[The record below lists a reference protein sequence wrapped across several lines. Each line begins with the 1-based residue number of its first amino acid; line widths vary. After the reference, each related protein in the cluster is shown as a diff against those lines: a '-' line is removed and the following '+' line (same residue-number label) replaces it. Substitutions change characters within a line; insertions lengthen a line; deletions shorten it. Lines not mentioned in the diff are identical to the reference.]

1 MQRPRRRRPIQSK
14 PVNCCAC
21 WPNFLASLLLS
32 YVANAGSTKTE
43 APQPIADQFVQDVL
57 RNEVE
62 AQMRDHSL
70 WSYRK
75 LKVEDGKQKLSQV
88 CQTEEGELERL
99 IAINGQP
106 LSPQQAHAEDRRI
119 QKLLTHPDEIR
130 QKQRKERED
139 GEQARK
145 LLQTFPQAFRFQ
157 YDGTEGSLVRAKF
170 TPNPKF
176 HPSGHTEQ
184 VFHHMEGELVLDR
197 QAKRLTEISGKLT
210 NEVKFA
216 GGLFGHLDQ
225 GGTFVVK
232 QQDVGAHCWEVTK
245 MHVHMSGKALFFK
258 TISVRHDEEHT
269 NFQQVPADTS
279 LQQAAELLRRDAASH
294 AGS

>member
-1 MQRPRRRRPIQSK
+1 M
-14 PVNCCAC
+14 
-21 WPNFLASLLLS
+21 
-32 YVANAGSTKTE
+32 
-43 APQPIADQFVQDVL
+43 
-57 RNEVE
+57 
-62 AQMRDHSL
+62 
-70 WSYRK
+70 
-75 LKVEDGKQKLSQV
+75 KVEDGKQKLFQV

-99 IAINGQP
+99 IAVNGQP
-106 LSPQQAHAEDRRI
+106 LSPQQAHAEDRLI

-145 LLQTFPQAFRFQ
+145 LLQTFPQALRFQ
-157 YDGTEGSLVRAKF
+157 YNGTEGNLVRVKF

-176 HPSGHTEQ
+176 HPSGHVEQ
-184 VFHHMEGELVLDR
+184 VFHHMEGELVLDG
-197 QAKRLTEISGKLT
+197 QAKRLAEISGSLT
-210 NEVKFA
+210 SEVKFA

-232 QQDVGAHCWEVTK
+232 QQEVGAHCWEVTT

-269 NFQQVPADTS
+269 NFRQVPAGTS
-279 LQQAAELLRRDAASH
+279 LQQAAELLKREAASQ

>member
-1 MQRPRRRRPIQSK
+1 
-14 PVNCCAC
+14 
-21 WPNFLASLLLS
+21 
-32 YVANAGSTKTE
+32 VANASSTNTQ
-43 APQPIADQFVQDVL
+43 APQPTADQFVQDVL

-75 LKVEDGKQKLSQV
+75 LKVEDGKQKLFQV

-106 LSPQQAHAEDRRI
+106 LGPQQAHAEDRRI
-119 QKLLTHPDEIR
+119 QRLLTHPDEIR

-139 GEQARK
+139 GEQERK

-157 YDGTEGSLVRAKF
+157 YDGMEGNLVRARF
-170 TPNPKF
+170 TPSPKF

-197 QAKRLTEISGKLT
+197 QVKRLAEISGELT
-210 NEVKFA
+210 SEVKFA

-225 GGTFVVK
+225 GGTFLVK
-232 QQDVGAHCWEVTK
+232 QREVGSHCWEVTT

-269 NFQQVPADTS
+269 NFQQVPSNTS
-279 LQQAAELLRRDAASH
+279 LQQAAELLLRDAASH